1 MGKPTGFM
9 EYKRLNKS
17 EIRIQDLS
25 LRNFETEELI
35 TDEVKY

>member
-1 MGKPTGFM
+1 L
-9 EYKRLNKS
+9 ELNKS

-35 TDEVKY
+35 TDEVIYDYMEKFFLF